1 MRTLLKDAGVDQDS
15 GIGNGD
21 KWVDLKELMDLV
33 TQIREMNRRQIQILW
48 DLKLLELG
56 SFSRNEFTV

>member
-21 KWVDLKELMDLV
+21 KWVDLKDRTDRLGDSDKGDEQEANPDFMGPKAFGIGELF
-33 TQIREMNRRQIQILW
+33 Q
-48 DLKLLELG
+48 K
-56 SFSRNEFTV
+56 